1 MTYIKYIESFDI
13 CQVYLRGDKMM
24 ENKIQKQNAL
34 RIQLELSLGN
44 ELNALISASHALNV
58 RTAAIFDSTLQ
69 PAAFL
74 IIRWLLSYGP
84 ANATVLA
91 ESTAMDRSSVSRL
104 VTQLKHLDYVKSET
118 HPEDRRGIL
127 LSLTEL
133 GREKASKAIKEK
145 EKEFYKRIS
154 KWESSDLEEFIFML
168 RCFNGHD
175 AN

>member
-1 MTYIKYIESFDI
+1 
-13 CQVYLRGDKMM
+13 M
-24 ENKIQKQNAL
+24 EDNIQKQNTT
-34 RIQLELSLGN
+34 RIQLELDLGK

-84 ANATVLA
+84 ANATILA

-104 VTQLKHLDYVKSET
+104 VTQLKNLGYVKSET
-118 HPEDRRGIL
+118 HPKDRREIL

-133 GREKASKAIKEK
+133 GRERSSKAIKEK
-145 EKEFYKRIS
+145 EEEFYKRIS
-154 KWESSDLEEFIFML
+154 KWENSNLESFINML
-168 RCFNGHD
+168 QCFNGHD
-175 AN
+175 SN

>member
-1 MTYIKYIESFDI
+1 
-13 CQVYLRGDKMM
+13 M
-24 ENKIQKQNAL
+24 EDNIQKQNTT
-34 RIQLELSLGN
+34 RIQLELDLGK

-84 ANATVLA
+84 ANATILA

-104 VTQLKHLDYVKSET
+104 VTQLKKLGYVKSET
-118 HPEDRRGIL
+118 HPKDRREIL

-133 GREKASKAIKEK
+133 GRERSSKAIKEK
-145 EKEFYKRIS
+145 EEEFYKRIS
-154 KWESSDLEEFIFML
+154 KWENSNLESFINML
-168 RCFNGHD
+168 QCFNGHVSK
-175 AN
+175 